1 MLVDA
6 AKGIED
12 RTRKLFEVKE
22 KKFCHFLWHVFYYCI
37 VLFIDLSSQFILLLS
52 TTPYHYSYSFLLLSS
67 HLFFLFFVP
76 LFIINEK
83 VCRMRKLPIFSFA
96 NKMDRPSLTP
106 YEIIDQVNIAVDW
119 CLQNL
124 VDWYLQKCVDWCPQ
138 NFVDW
143 CVYKFRQKFIFKM
156 VNKREKMVFRD
167 ILMRK
172 FIIFVLQCLR

>member
-106 YEIIDQVNIAVDW
+106 YEIIDQVKAAVDW
-119 CLQNL
+119 CLQ
-124 VDWYLQKCVDWCPQ
+124 K
-138 NFVDW
+138 FVDT
-143 CVYKFRQKFIFKM
+143 IGL
-156 VNKREKMVFRD
+156 RD

-172 FIIFVLQCLR
+172 FIIFVLPCFQ